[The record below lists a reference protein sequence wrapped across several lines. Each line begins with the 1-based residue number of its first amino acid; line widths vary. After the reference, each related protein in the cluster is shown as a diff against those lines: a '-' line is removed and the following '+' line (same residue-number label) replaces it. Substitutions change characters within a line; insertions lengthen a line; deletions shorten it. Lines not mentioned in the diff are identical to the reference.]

1 MATKMEE
8 ATKVDT
14 ARVLVNVPLYPV
26 IVETARVDVVKE
38 LPVSVENR
46 LKF

>member
-14 ARVLVNVPLYPV
+14 ASVLVNVPLYPV
-26 IVETARVDVVKE
+26 MVETAIVEAVNE

>member
-1 MATKMEE
+1 MEE

-26 IVETARVDVVKE
+26 MVETARVDVTME
-38 LPVSVENR
+38 DPVSVENK